1 MNRANVTIELTPEV
15 AYLRP
20 LDTPDAYIALKWPD
34 YPDAFPNY
42 LRQIAPVVADD
53 DGRLH
58 GVDIQRLRQVEEGQ

>member
-20 LDTPDAYIALKWPD
+20 SDMPERTGLELKWPD
-34 YPDAFPNY
+34 YPDAFAIY
-42 LRQIAPVVADD
+42 LRELAPVVKDG

-58 GVDIQRLRQVEEGQ
+58 GVDIQRLRQVT